1 MSDMPERAHAPRR
14 GARPD
19 TRSWLAIG
27 GVAQVTLAL
36 WLLARI
42 AVPKENH
49 DLFVVLISQVVGAG
63 YLAMIQY
70 FFGSSKGATD
80 VRDQLGRVLD
90 KIPPQQD
97 LKP

>member
-1 MSDMPERAHAPRR
+1 MSDTPERSRAAKR
-14 GARPD
+14 GAALD
-19 TRSWLAIG
+19 TRGWLAIG

-97 LKP
+97 PKP

>member
-1 MSDMPERAHAPRR
+1 MPDAPERARLTKR
-14 GARPD
+14 GAGPD
-19 TRSWLAIG
+19 TRGWLAIG

-90 KIPPQQD
+90 QLPPQQE
-97 LKP
+97 PRP

>member
-1 MSDMPERAHAPRR
+1 MSDTSEPTPAPQRR
-14 GARPD
+14 ARPD
-19 TRSWLAIG
+19 TRGWLAIG

-90 KIPPQQD
+90 KLPAQPEA
-97 LKP
+97 KP